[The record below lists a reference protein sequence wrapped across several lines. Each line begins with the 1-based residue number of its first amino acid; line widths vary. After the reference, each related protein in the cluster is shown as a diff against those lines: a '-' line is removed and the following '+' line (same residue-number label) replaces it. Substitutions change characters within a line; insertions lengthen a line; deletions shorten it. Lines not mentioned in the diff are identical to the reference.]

1 VIPHAAYVHPQSP
14 PCNDVMKP
22 RQGDADRSPWGIGIT
37 EVRDMKYKLK
47 LVKVGVRPAGWCMT
61 AERS

>member
-1 VIPHAAYVHPQSP
+1 VIPHADYVHPQSP

-47 LVKVGVRPAGWCMT
+47 LVKVG
-61 AERS
+61 